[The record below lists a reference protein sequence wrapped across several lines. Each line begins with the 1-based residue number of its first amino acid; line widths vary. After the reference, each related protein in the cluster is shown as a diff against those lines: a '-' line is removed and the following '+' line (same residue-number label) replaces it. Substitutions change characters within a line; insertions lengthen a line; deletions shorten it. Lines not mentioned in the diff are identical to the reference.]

1 MTTFNARQEAAAKE
15 LTRKR
20 SIPDEDGFVTVTRGG
35 RNAAARM
42 EDAKES
48 LEKQEKKRRGLNDFY
63 RFQGREARK
72 EKAAELVKRFEED
85 KDRVR
90 KMRAVKRSFVVREL
104 ICDGV
109 ICC

>member
-1 MTTFNARQEAAAKE
+1 MTAFNARQEAAAKE
-15 LTRKR
+15 LARKR
-20 SIPDEDGFVTVTRGG
+20 SIPDQDGFVTVTRGG

-48 LEKQEKKRRGLNDFY
+48 LEKQEKRRKGLSDFY

-85 KDRVR
+85 KDRVMR
-90 KMRAVKRSFVVREL
+90 MRAGKRSFVVSEL
-104 ICDGV
+104 IYV
-109 ICC
+109 MV